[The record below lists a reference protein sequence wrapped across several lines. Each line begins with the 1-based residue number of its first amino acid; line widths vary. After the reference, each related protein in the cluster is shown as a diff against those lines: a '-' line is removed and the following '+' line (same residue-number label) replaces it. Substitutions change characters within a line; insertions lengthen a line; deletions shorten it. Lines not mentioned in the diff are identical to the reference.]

1 MRYRTLITA
10 LFALCVCFL
19 TACGAEA
26 PKVKLSNQPFTYDEI
41 RNTGF
46 ANQCPQLS
54 ETSRGI
60 LPVDKNQSYTIV
72 DFCVQPTTFF
82 VKEEPKSKR
91 QEAEYIAAKPLTRY
105 TSSLEQITIALDIND
120 DGSFTFTE
128 QGGIDFQPITVQLP
142 GGEQVPFFF
151 TTKSLVAQSQPG
163 LDSLSTS
170 TDFSGSYN
178 VPSYRGAAFL
188 DPKGRGE
195 TNGYDNAVA
204 LPSHADSTDFEN
216 VKTTDIKKGRMTLQI
231 SQVDNKTGEI
241 AGIFESDQPSD
252 TDLGAQEPLEVK
264 VRGIFYGRV
273 KPAA

>member
-1 MRYRTLITA
+1 MRYRALITA

-19 TACGAEA
+19 TACGGEA

-60 LPVDKNQSYTIV
+60 LPIDKSQSYSIV

-91 QEAEYIAAKPLTRY
+91 QEAEYIGAKPLTRY
-105 TSSLEQITIALDIND
+105 TSSLEQITADLVLND

-128 QGGIDFQPITVQLP
+128 KDGIDFQPITVQLP

-151 TTKSLVAQSQPG
+151 TIKSLVAQSQPG

-170 TDFSGSYN
+170 TDFAGKYN
-178 VPSYRGAAFL
+178 VPSYRGASFL
-188 DPKGRGE
+188 DPKGRGVA
-195 TNGYDNAVA
+195 TGYDNAVA
-204 LPSHADSTDFEN
+204 MPSKADSTDFEN
-216 VKTTDIKKGRMTLQI
+216 VKTTDVKKGSMTLQI

-252 TDLGAQEPLEVK
+252 TDLGAQEPLDVK
-264 VRGIFYGRV
+264 VRGVFYGRV

>member
-1 MRYRTLITA
+1 MRYRALITA

-19 TACGAEA
+19 TACGDQA

-54 ETSRGI
+54 ETARGI
-60 LPVDKNQSYTIV
+60 LPIDKNQSYTIV

-91 QEAEYIAAKPLTRY
+91 QEAEYIGAKPLTRY
-105 TSSLEQITIALDIND
+105 TSSLEQITIDLDIND

-128 QGGIDFQPITVQLP
+128 KDGIDFQPITVQLP

-151 TTKSLVAQSQPG
+151 TIKSLVAQSQPG

-188 DPKGRGE
+188 DPKGRGIA
-195 TNGYDNAVA
+195 TGYDNAVA
-204 LPSHADSTDFEN
+204 LPSQADSTDFEN
-216 VKTTDIKKGRMTLQI
+216 VKTTDVKKGSMTLQI
-231 SQVDNKTGEI
+231 AQVDSKTGEI

-252 TDLGAQEPLEVK
+252 TDLGAQEPLDVK
-264 VRGIFYGRV
+264 VRGVFYGRV

>member
-1 MRYRTLITA
+1 MRYRALITA
-10 LFALCVCFL
+10 LFALCICFL

-54 ETSRGI
+54 ETARGI
-60 LPVDKNQSYTIV
+60 LPIDKSQSYQIV

-82 VKEEPKSKR
+82 VKEEGKSKR
-91 QEAEYIAAKPLTRY
+91 QEAEYIGAKPLTRY
-105 TSSLEQITIALDIND
+105 TSSLEQITADLILND
-120 DGSFTFTE
+120 DGSFTFKETD
-128 QGGIDFQPITVQLP
+128 GIDFQPITVQLP

-151 TTKSLVAQSQPG
+151 TIKSLIAQSQPG

-170 TDFSGSYN
+170 TDFEGAYN
-178 VPSYRGAAFL
+178 VPSYRGASFL
-188 DPKGRGE
+188 DPKGRGVA
-195 TNGYDNAVA
+195 TGYDNAVA
-204 LPSHADSTDFEN
+204 LPSQADSTEFEN
-216 VKTTDIKKGRMTLQI
+216 VKTTDVKKGSMTLQI
-231 SQVDNKTGEI
+231 AQVDSKTGEI

-252 TDLGAQEPLEVK
+252 TDLGAQEPLDVK
-264 VRGIFYGRV
+264 VRGVFYGRV

>member
-60 LPVDKNQSYTIV
+60 LPVDKNKSYQIV

-82 VKEEPKSKR
+82 VKEESKSKR
-91 QEAEYIAAKPLTRY
+91 QEAEFIAAKPLTRY
-105 TSSLEQITIALDIND
+105 TSSLEQITVDLVLND

-163 LDSLSTS
+163 LESLSTS

-188 DPKGRGE
+188 DPKGRGVA
-195 TNGYDNAVA
+195 TGYDNAVA
-204 LPSHADSTDFEN
+204 LPSKADSTDFEN
-216 VKTTDIKKGRMTLQI
+216 VKTTESKKGTMTLQI